1 MSSPLTAEDRAQR
14 ERTAAFVHVA
24 HIAASSARLS
34 ARDAAALRQDL
45 RVLRAE
51 ADRERWRPALVEA
64 LVDAVLDDLLP
75 ALPAEAAACV
85 AAARP
90 MRASCTLVATA

>member
-1 MSSPLTAEDRAQR
+1 MTAPGRTAADDQR

-24 HIAASSARLS
+24 HIAASSARMS
-34 ARDAAALRQDL
+34 AREAAALRHDL

-51 ADRERWRPALVEA
+51 ADRECYRPALVAA

-75 ALPAEAAACV
+75 TLPAPAAACV
-85 AAARP
+85 EAARP
-90 MRASCTLVATA
+90 ATPSCALVATA